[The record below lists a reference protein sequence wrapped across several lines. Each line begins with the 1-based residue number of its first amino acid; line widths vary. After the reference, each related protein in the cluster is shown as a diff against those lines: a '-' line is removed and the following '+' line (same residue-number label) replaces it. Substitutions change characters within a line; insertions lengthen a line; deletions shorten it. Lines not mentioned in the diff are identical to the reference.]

1 MAFRILICIEKILT
15 TLLLGIGI
23 GFICTAVLLSLDH
36 AGNLSGSAKGKT
48 KFVSEMDP
56 VLRSRLNFIQGRGK
70 KVREKVN
77 LEIGELPS
85 ENVLISVNLTDNST
99 ITKKE
104 TNLTEGTIDI
114 LKMVTEATSNEKTL
128 NLNRG
133 DYNYDAFSINNQIV
147 VQP

>member
-56 VLRSRLNFIQGRGK
+56 VLRSRLDFQDRGK
-70 KVREKVN
+70 KVREEVN

-85 ENVLISVNLTDNST
+85 ENVLNNLTDTLNST
-99 ITKKE
+99 NTKKQD
-104 TNLTEGTIDI
+104 LTEGTIDI
-114 LKMVTEATSNEKTL
+114 LKMLTETTPNEKTL
-128 NLNRG
+128 KLNRG